1 MHFCPRFGCRQWY
14 HESCLLRNGQLS
26 NKSPDERTQ
35 ELLGIPQAQVEK
47 IPPDLLRL
55 ACTPIIRGGDEYGV
69 VGNVKVACEARE
81 WVYVYV
87 EMTWSEGNPVPLL
100 NGNTLDRWLDGLE
113 GVEVEELIYP
123 DDEYSFACKRA
134 QHEVPPLV
142 TPYLCPSCGK
152 EI

>member
-14 HESCLLRNGQLS
+14 HERCLLENGYTS

-35 ELLGIPQAQVEK
+35 ELLGIPPAQVGK

-55 ACTPIIRGGDEYGV
+55 ACTPIIRGGHTYGV

-81 WVYVYV
+81 WVHVYV
-87 EMTWSEGNPVPLL
+87 DMPWSEGNPAPLL
-100 NGNTLDRWLDGLE
+100 NGITLDRWLDGLE

-123 DDEYSFACKRA
+123 DDECFFARKRV
-134 QHEVPPLV
+134 QHEEVS
-142 TPYLCPSCGK
+142 PYLCPSCEK
-152 EI
+152 RI